1 MDIDEVFK
9 TSSSAVGQSDKRKQ
23 PTSNGSSMTA
33 SSMAKRA
40 KTGHHDN
47 HVEIRESTDEEF
59 HTRWGTGNGSSRKT
73 ISASSASAS
82 TSHLDDDRADTAQQQ
97 HKRLQDLVDAGQ
109 ELPSVIDLA
118 LLKRILLRFEKSI
131 SKNQSQRI
139 KHADDPLK
147 YLDSEADLVE
157 EIKTMTTI
165 SSVPELYPAM
175 LDLGTHQSILA
186 LVSHENTDI
195 AIAALELIDELTDED
210 LAGKTSGS
218 GEEGMEML
226 VHALVEHDAFPLL
239 VQNLNRLDESRTDD
253 KQGIFNTLSVIE
265 NFVAIDPQLSEKV
278 VTSTNILPWLLAR
291 ISQKTAFD
299 SIRQYASEILTI
311 LLQTS
316 QANRCR
322 VIALTGM
329 DTLLRVISP
338 YRRKD
343 PADSDEIEFM
353 ENVFDTLCLCLDL
366 FKGKMDFLKSEGI
379 ELMLIMIKNGKMS
392 RMRAVKVIDHLLL
405 RDIPLD
411 ADATLKEDNT
421 DQDNPS
427 EHASIVASTHLIEAF
442 GLKTLFK
449 IFMEKGAK
457 KYKKMYED
465 YSRREDEEHIIS
477 IIASLFRSIKRDDL
491 RDRLLFKLIESD
503 FEKTRKFMALYQTYT
518 ALVKTVDAHI
528 AERRQRAKDEL
539 EEDGDMMV
547 QDDAMAYLDRLGGGL
562 FTLQLIALI
571 LAYACEESYEV
582 REIVFGGEVDIESI
596 QNILKEYADNLGD
609 GNDEADTKTLDIQ
622 EEKTTVMRLVKSLG
636 AEQPPLPTRTEAGE
650 NGGINED
657 TTE

>member
-1 MDIDEVFK
+1 
-9 TSSSAVGQSDKRKQ
+9 
-23 PTSNGSSMTA
+23 
-33 SSMAKRA
+33 
-40 KTGHHDN
+40 
-47 HVEIRESTDEEF
+47 
-59 HTRWGTGNGSSRKT
+59 
-73 ISASSASAS
+73 
-82 TSHLDDDRADTAQQQ
+82 
-97 HKRLQDLVDAGQ
+97 
-109 ELPSVIDLA
+109 IDLA

-405 RDIPLD
+405 H
-411 ADATLKEDNT
+411 
-421 DQDNPS
+421 NPS

-571 LAYACEESYEV
+571 LAY
-582 REIVFGGEVDIESI
+582 
-596 QNILKEYADNLGD
+596 
-609 GNDEADTKTLDIQ
+609 
-622 EEKTTVMRLVKSLG
+622 
-636 AEQPPLPTRTEAGE
+636 
-650 NGGINED
+650 
-657 TTE
+657 